1 MNDDFLTQFRKSP
14 RREFTTELYQRI
26 NKPMTKQSVFNSALF
41 RRTALAFSALA
52 FLLTITLLLSP
63 SARAFVG
70 EQIRQFGGITVKP
83 IDQSEYESGAVAPQP
98 TEPAPAE
105 ITAEFVKNA
114 AEASELAGFTVLTP
128 DYLPDGYTENS
139 PWSVDN
145 RDGSVYVVSSYGRH
159 EGNRFLLLNQ
169 TRFAEGTVFED
180 EFGENE
186 SVTDVMVGDHAG
198 VYLTG
203 RLMAHPDLGVRVRQ
217 ERPELIPTNLLIW
230 EANGITYTLIGDALD
245 QAELIQIAESLTD

>member
-26 NKPMTKQSVFNSALF
+26 NKPMTKQSVFNSALL

-83 IDQSEYESGAVAPQP
+83 INQSGAVAPQP

-105 ITAEFVKNA
+105 ITAESVKNA

-128 DYLPDGYTENS
+128 GYLPEGYTENS

-145 RDGSVYVVSSYGRH
+145 RDGSIYVAASYRSA
-159 EGNRFLLLNQ
+159 EGSHFLLMNQ
-169 TRFAEGTVFED
+169 TLFTEGAVFEQQY
-180 EFGENE
+180 GENE
-186 SVTDVMVGDHAG
+186 TVTDVMVGQDPG
-198 VYLTG
+198 VFLTG
-203 RLMAHPDLGVRVRQ
+203 RLMVHPDLGVRVRN
-217 ERPELIPTNLLIW
+217 ERPDLIPTNWLIW
-230 EANGITYTLIGDALD
+230 EADGITYTLFGDALD
-245 QAELIQIAESLTD
+245 QAELIQIAESLTG